1 MRKHARTRRAASL
14 VLGLSLALT
23 VLVVAPANAADPTLT
38 ASLTPTSANAGAKT
52 PSTLKVSSNQGTLQ
66 TLTLNAPSN
75 FNVDLTSVVL
85 SSGTLSGTSTPT
97 KIVIGGLKIA
107 GSDELSVSFD
117 AYPACTSNTYTW
129 TLTGIQKGG
138 AAYAPLPPF
147 TTTVPSIS
155 ATNPSSCKL
164 VFQPIADQL
173 SEAAFPLPAQAAFPV
188 SVDVVRQNDT
198 VDPTFAGQV
207 SLTIETD
214 PGTVDAKLTDRS
226 TPPPATDP
234 PTEAVVN
241 GVATFSVSLDKSG
254 TGYKL
259 EACSPTI
266 NSACDPLTGNGG
278 RFLSGAFAVYDA
290 KKDCQQGNSCFA
302 NASALNQVATQVTV
316 NGQNGKSV
324 KAGIF
329 SVPQSLP
336 GSLGNL
342 SLLDCAGYDEIT
354 EVIAS
359 FDFNG
364 DGTKTVVN
372 TVSAEQMKEIA
383 NNGVSYLQTCFG
395 SSLPF
400 TDRFNNPAVF
410 DPTLGLFVGLL
421 KDCATNKKNPVAPCI
436 VSRQGGGAGTGLIT
450 YIAADK
456 DPGGARH

>member
-1 MRKHARTRRAASL
+1 MRRHVRTRRAAW
-14 VLGLSLALT
+14 VVALSFALT
-23 VLVVAPANAADPTLT
+23 VLAAIPASAATPTMT
-38 ASLTPTSANAGAKT
+38 ASLTPDSANAGAQTAYSLTVK
-52 PSTLKVSSNQGTLQ
+52 SNQGSLRSLSLAAPAGFYVSSATSSSGNPQVATGNQAVTVSGLNISGSN
-66 TLTLNAPSN
+66 TVVVSITAFPKCTPGSPNTWTLNAAQNGGTAYVPVN
-75 FNVDLTSVVL
+75 FS
-85 SSGTLSGTSTPT
+85 
-97 KIVIGGLKIA
+97 
-107 GSDELSVSFD
+107 
-117 AYPACTSNTYTW
+117 
-129 TLTGIQKGG
+129 
-138 AAYAPLPPF
+138 
-147 TTTVPSIS
+147 TTVTQPS
-155 ATNPSSCKL
+155 ACKL
-164 VFQPIADQL
+164 VFGSIADQIKNIAGTVQV
-173 SEAAFPLPAQAAFPV
+173 AA
-188 SVDVVRQNDT
+188 VRANDT
-198 VDPTFAGQV
+198 VDPTYTDSI
-207 SLTIETD
+207 SLSIEND
-214 PGTVDAKLTDRS
+214 PGDPTDATLTGGGAIV
-226 TPPPATDP
+226 PA
-234 PTEAVVN
+234 N
-241 GVATFSVSLDKSG
+241 GVATFSASLNVAG
-254 TGYKL
+254 TGYTL
-259 EACSPTI
+259 EACSPKVNNVTTCAPVRGDGLGFI
-266 NSACDPLTGNGG
+266 
-278 RFLSGAFAVYDA
+278 SGLFAVYDT
-290 KKDCQQGNSCFA
+290 KTDCVNGSSCFA
-302 NASALNQVATQVTV
+302 NASATDQVATQVTV

-421 KDCATNKKNPVAPCI
+421 KDCPTNKKNLAAFAPCN
-436 VSRQGGGAGTGLIT
+436 VSRQGGGQGTGLIT

>member
-1 MRKHARTRRAASL
+1 MRRHARTHRAAW
-14 VLGLSLALT
+14 VIALSFALT
-23 VLVVAPANAADPTLT
+23 VLAAIPASAATPTMTATLT
-38 ASLTPTSANAGAKT
+38 PGSANAGAQTAYSLTVK
-52 PSTLKVSSNQGTLQ
+52 SNQGSLRSLSLAAPAGFYVGSATSSSGNTQVAGNQ
-66 TLTLNAPSN
+66 TVNVTGLNISGSNTVTVSIAAFPKCTPGSPNTWTLNAAQN
-75 FNVDLTSVVL
+75 G
-85 SSGTLSGTSTPT
+85 GT
-97 KIVIGGLKIA
+97 
-107 GSDELSVSFD
+107 
-117 AYPACTSNTYTW
+117 TYVPVT
-129 TLTGIQKGG
+129 
-138 AAYAPLPPF
+138 F
-147 TTTVPSIS
+147 STTVTQPS
-155 ATNPSSCKL
+155 ACKL
-164 VFQPIADQL
+164 VFGSIADQIKNI
-173 SEAAFPLPAQAAFPV
+173 AGTVQV
-188 SVDVVRQNDT
+188 KVVRANDT
-198 VDPTFAGQV
+198 VDTTYTDTTNTTEKI
-207 SLTIETD
+207 SLSIEND
-214 PGTVDAKLTDRS
+214 PGDPTDAVLAGGGAI
-226 TPPPATDP
+226 TPA
-234 PTEAVVN
+234 N
-241 GVATFSVSLDKSG
+241 GVATFSASLNVAG
-254 TGYKL
+254 TGYTL
-259 EACSPTI
+259 EACSPTV
-266 NSACDPLTGNGG
+266 NNVATCAPEPGDGVG
-278 RFLSGAFAVYDA
+278 FLSGGFAVYDT
-290 KKDCQQGNSCFA
+290 KTDCVNGNSCFA
-302 NASALNQVATQVTV
+302 NASATDQVATQVTV

-421 KDCATNKKNPVAPCI
+421 KDCPTNKKNLAAFAPCI
-436 VSRQGGGAGTGLIT
+436 VSRQGGGQGTGLIT

>member
-1 MRKHARTRRAASL
+1 MKRHARTRSAVWVIA
-14 VLGLSLALT
+14 LSFALT
-23 VLVVAPANAADPTLT
+23 VLAAIPASAATPTMT
-38 ASLTPTSANAGAKT
+38 ASLTPGSANAGAQTAYSLTVK
-52 PSTLKVSSNQGTLQ
+52 SNQGSLRSLSLAAPAGFYVGSATSSSGNPQVAGNQ
-66 TLTLNAPSN
+66 TVNVTGLNISGSNTVTVSIAAFPKCTPGSPNTWTLNAAQN
-75 FNVDLTSVVL
+75 G
-85 SSGTLSGTSTPT
+85 GT
-97 KIVIGGLKIA
+97 
-107 GSDELSVSFD
+107 
-117 AYPACTSNTYTW
+117 TYVPVT
-129 TLTGIQKGG
+129 
-138 AAYAPLPPF
+138 F
-147 TTTVPSIS
+147 STTVTQPS
-155 ATNPSSCKL
+155 ACKL
-164 VFQPIADQL
+164 VFGSIADQIKNVAG
-173 SEAAFPLPAQAAFPV
+173 SVVVAA
-188 SVDVVRQNDT
+188 VRANDT
-198 VDPTFAGQV
+198 VDPTYTDSI
-207 SLTIETD
+207 SLSIEND
-214 PGTVDAKLTDRS
+214 PGIIDATLTGGGAIVPDL
-226 TPPPATDP
+226 
-234 PTEAVVN
+234 
-241 GVATFSVSLDKSG
+241 GVATFSTSLDVAG
-254 TGYKL
+254 TGYVL

-266 NSACDPLTGNGG
+266 NGSCPPVPVGSHFVSGG
-278 RFLSGAFAVYDA
+278 FAVYDT
-290 KKDCQQGNSCFA
+290 KTDCVNGNSCFA
-302 NASALNQVATQVTV
+302 NASATNQVATQVTA

-421 KDCATNKKNPVAPCI
+421 KDCPTNKKNLAAFAPCI
-436 VSRQGGGAGTGLIT
+436 VSRQGGGQGTGMIT